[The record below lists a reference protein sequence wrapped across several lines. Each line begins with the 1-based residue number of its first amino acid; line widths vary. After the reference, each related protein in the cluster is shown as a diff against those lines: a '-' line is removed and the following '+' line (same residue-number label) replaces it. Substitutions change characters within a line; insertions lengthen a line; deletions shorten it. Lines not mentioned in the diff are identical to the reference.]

1 MIKPDFEL
9 SQEASSSPLK
19 RLYQLKIGIRKS
31 SIPSPSKV
39 KSCKT
44 GELCI
49 ESNGLFKSCYE
60 YKLPN
65 SAKNSVIFV
74 SQSREQAEPNDQKIC
89 RICLGSENLNSMIAP
104 CSCTGSQKHVHE
116 ECLKIW
122 LLNKKAEDLNKCE
135 LCNSNFDMHFEVT
148 STCMPFHSI
157 STCQAWVPFII
168 SLVLFAGLIYIC
180 FLALTTAKNDTL
192 ISVSAFILGFI
203 FFTCCFKGFF
213 SMFRVCFIRKIE
225 VWRISDASRE

>member
-31 SIPSPSKV
+31 SIP
-39 KSCKT
+39 
-44 GELCI
+44 
-49 ESNGLFKSCYE
+49 YE

-116 ECLKIW
+116 ECLKI
-122 LLNKKAEDLNKCE
+122 
-135 LCNSNFDMHFEVT
+135 
-148 STCMPFHSI
+148 
-157 STCQAWVPFII
+157 
-168 SLVLFAGLIYIC
+168 
-180 FLALTTAKNDTL
+180 
-192 ISVSAFILGFI
+192 
-203 FFTCCFKGFF
+203 
-213 SMFRVCFIRKIE
+213 
-225 VWRISDASRE
+225 